1 MTKSITISCP
11 ILRKNVTCR
20 SEGLGLAGIYTSS
33 FARYLTPIYNLIPLP
48 IKTVQNYTMVGL
60 LSLSNE
66 LLIHV
71 FSSCTTITQVACLSI
86 ADDTLNSI
94 WLRYKN
100 QIATSVL
107 RQQIPE
113 YEDAVELAILE
124 EIWINKNT
132 RLASIVASSTNN
144 TKIPVGFYAKRL
156 LHNASLAMSATDA
169 REAVLADIGSWVPG
183 TLTLL
188 APNRLFSPHAAYYL
202 MRKIALAY
210 SYPEAQ
216 LQDTL
221 YSTLRGKYSEADAE
235 ALDQFCSF
243 LCDTPDDSGERG
255 RHGIDKPRSEWTDDD
270 AWNEGNQ
277 WGYVIAEPWKYV
289 EEVINSLINGNVPEL
304 YTLEERLG
312 VADADTVAV

>member
-1 MTKSITISCP
+1 
-11 ILRKNVTCR
+11 
-20 SEGLGLAGIYTSS
+20 
-33 FARYLTPIYNLIPLP
+33 
-48 IKTVQNYTMVGL
+48 MVGL

-71 FSSCTTITQVACLSI
+71 FSSCTTITQVACLSM
-86 ADDTLNSI
+86 ADDTLNLI

-132 RLASIVASSTNN
+132 RLASIVASNTNN
-144 TKIPVGFYAKRL
+144 TKIPVGLYARRL
-156 LHNASLAMSATDA
+156 LNNASLAMSATDA

-183 TLTLL
+183 TLTIL

-216 LQDTL
+216 LQDAL
-221 YSTLRGKYSEADAE
+221 YSTLRGNYSEADAE

-255 RHGIDKPRSEWTDDD
+255 KHGIEKPRSEWTPEDGWD
-270 AWNEGNQ
+270 EGDE

-289 EEVINSLINGNVPEL
+289 EEVINSLINGNDWGVD
-304 YTLEERLG
+304 TLEEMLG